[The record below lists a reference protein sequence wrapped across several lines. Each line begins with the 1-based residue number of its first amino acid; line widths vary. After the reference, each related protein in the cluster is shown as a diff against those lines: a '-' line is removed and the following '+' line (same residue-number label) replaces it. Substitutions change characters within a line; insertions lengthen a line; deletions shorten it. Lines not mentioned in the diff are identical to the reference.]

1 MIFFLNKINMLK
13 TLNGGG
19 PGKYYF
25 VMRFRRFL
33 LLKILKIHRY
43 LFAEPITIIYF
54 EVFNIS
60 FRVRRYNNFLN
71 SHSNIIKGV
80 SNE

>member
-1 MIFFLNKINMLK
+1 MLK

-43 LFAEPITIIYF
+43 LFGEPITIIYF
-54 EVFNIS
+54 EVFYIS
-60 FRVRRYNNFLN
+60 FRV
-71 SHSNIIKGV
+71 
-80 SNE
+80 